1 MSNDNQK
8 EILEKN
14 IELITSPIS
23 QNLEIQFQIKEPNI
37 SNISISKFEGNILG
51 IPENRNTRRFATKK
65 NSLRPRRKSIKYS
78 TKIKYNKPKINLGEL
93 KEKIENLNIQ
103 IVKENKLCL
112 NELNTCN
119 KKISEQKKEIIKLK
133 KQNLNLINKLKD
145 IKDEVDS
152 KLKSVKIF
160 NVKPNEVEK
169 NQKKLKILINS
180 KEEEIKIEKKKIKR
194 EIKQKEKFKQ
204 LYNINDVNRENILK
218 NKYKSLQSDITVLE
232 NDIKKL
238 KVLTHEHQNCQKY
251 ISTLLNKKN
260 VLDNEYEFE
269 RKKTNMIEME
279 NASNNPKEIK
289 NGNIINQKFIIR
301 NKSQLEMCK
310 MSKNYINQQFEL
322 AHKKYERTSSD
333 LLKKINGNRLFNKP
347 KNLFLDEEKLVL
359 EKIIPGQ
366 YLSIISERYNK
377 IENEKR
383 MIKEKLNTNNII
395 KSKIRNQKNII
406 DFSKIKKKEQA
417 KKNTNLK
424 YSLKICK
431 KNIEK
436 LNEKIKEMNEKIEK
450 ESAILK
456 YKNKENSK
464 YKKHLSEIQTKID
477 NGKLKLISDNK
488 NDEKKSESENESDEN
503 ENEDEDESSTSNQAE
518 TSEDHIDNKEN

>member
-1 MSNDNQK
+1 MSNDNPK
-8 EILEKN
+8 ETLEKK

-23 QNLEIQFQIKEPNI
+23 QSLDIHFQVKEP
-37 SNISISKFEGNILG
+37 NISISKFEGNILG
-51 IPENRNTRRFATKK
+51 TPEERDTRRFITKK
-65 NSLRPRRKSIKYS
+65 NSMRLRRKSIKYS
-78 TKIKYNKPKINLGEL
+78 TKIRTSRVPKINFLEL
-93 KEKIENLNIQ
+93 KQKVEDINIQ
-103 IVKENKLCL
+103 IKKENKLCL
-112 NELNTCN
+112 NELSRCN
-119 KKISEQKKEIIKLK
+119 KKISEQKKEIIELK
-133 KQNLNLINKLKD
+133 KQNLELINELKD
-145 IKDEVDS
+145 IKNEVDS
-152 KLKSVKIF
+152 KLKLVKIF
-160 NVKPNEVEK
+160 NVKPNK
-169 NQKKLKILINS
+169 IKKKQKKLKILINS

-194 EIKQKEKFKQ
+194 EMKQKEKYKQ
-204 LYNINDVNRENILK
+204 LYDINDINRENILK
-218 NKYKSLQSDITVLE
+218 DKYKFLQSEILVLE

-251 ISTLLNKKN
+251 ISSLLNKKN

-279 NASNNPKEIK
+279 SNTNTNNQKDTK
-289 NGNIINQKFIIR
+289 NGNIINQKFFIR
-301 NKSQLEMCK
+301 NKSQIEMCK
-310 MSKNYINQQFEL
+310 MSKNYINKQFEL

-333 LLKKINGNRLFNKP
+333 LLKKINENRLFNKP

-406 DFSKIKKKEQA
+406 DFSKIKRKEQT
-417 KKNTNLK
+417 KINTNLK
-424 YSLKICK
+424 YSLKNCK

-436 LNEKIKEMNEKIEK
+436 LNEKIKEMNEKIK
-450 ESAILK
+450 AESDVLN

-464 YKKHLSEIQTKID
+464 YKKHLSEIQKKID

-488 NDEKKSESENESDEN
+488 KDSENVSDENESDEN
-503 ENEDEDESSTSNQAE
+503 ESDENSSNQVE
-518 TSEDHIDNKEN
+518 TNEEYINNQEN

>member
-1 MSNDNQK
+1 MSDDNQK
-8 EILEKN
+8 ETLEKK
-14 IELITSPIS
+14 IELITSPITQS
-23 QNLEIQFQIKEPNI
+23 LDIQFQIKEP
-37 SNISISKFEGNILG
+37 NISISKFEGNILG
-51 IPENRNTRRFATKK
+51 IPETRNTRRFITKK
-65 NSLRPRRKSIKYS
+65 NSMRLRRKSIKYS
-78 TKIKYNKPKINLGEL
+78 TKIRSNKAVPRINFLEL
-93 KEKIENLNIQ
+93 KQKVEDINIQ
-103 IVKENKLCL
+103 IKKENKLCL
-112 NELNTCN
+112 NELSRCN
-119 KKISEQKKEIIKLK
+119 KKISEQKKEIIELK
-133 KQNLNLINKLKD
+133 KQNLELFNELKE
-145 IKDEVDS
+145 IKNEVDS
-152 KLKSVKIF
+152 KLKLVKIF
-160 NVKPNEVEK
+160 NVKPNKIEK
-169 NQKKLKILINS
+169 KQKKLKILINS

-194 EIKQKEKFKQ
+194 EMKQKEKYKQ
-204 LYNINDVNRENILK
+204 LYDINDINREKILK
-218 NKYKSLQSDITVLE
+218 DKYKSLQSEILVLE

-251 ISTLLNKKN
+251 ISILLNKKN

-279 NASNNPKEIK
+279 SNINNNNNNQKDNK
-289 NGNIINQKFIIR
+289 NGNIINQKFFIR
-301 NKSQLEMCK
+301 NKSQIEMCK
-310 MSKNYINQQFEL
+310 MSKNYINKQFEL

-333 LLKKINGNRLFNKP
+333 LLKKINESRLFNKP

-406 DFSKIKKKEQA
+406 DFSNIKRKEQT

-424 YSLKICK
+424 YSLKNCK

-436 LNEKIKEMNEKIEK
+436 LNEKIKEMNEKIK
-450 ESAILK
+450 AESDVLN

-464 YKKHLSEIQTKID
+464 YKKHLSEIQKKID

-488 NDEKKSESENESDEN
+488 NDSENVSDENESDEN
-503 ENEDEDESSTSNQAE
+503 ERNENSSNQVE
-518 TSEDHIDNKEN
+518 KSEEYINNQDN

>member
-1 MSNDNQK
+1 MSNDNPK
-8 EILEKN
+8 ETSEKK
-14 IELITSPIS
+14 IELITTPTS

-37 SNISISKFEGNILG
+37 SISKFQGNILG
-51 IPENRNTRRFATKK
+51 IPEERNTRRFVTKK
-65 NSLRPRRKSIKYS
+65 NSLRLRRKSIKYS
-78 TKIKYNKPKINLGEL
+78 TKIRSSKAVPRINFDEL
-93 KEKIENLNIQ
+93 KQKIEIINIQ
-103 IVKENKLCL
+103 RATENKLCL
-112 NELNTCN
+112 NELSRYN
-119 KKISEQKKEIIKLK
+119 KKISEQKKEIIELK
-133 KQNLNLINKLKD
+133 KQNLELINELKD

-160 NVKPNEVEK
+160 NVRPNAIEK

-180 KEEEIKIEKKKIKR
+180 KEEEIKIEKKKIRR
-194 EIKQKEKFKQ
+194 EMKQKEKYQQ
-204 LYNINDVNRENILK
+204 LYSINDVNRENILK
-218 NKYKSLQSDITVLE
+218 EQYKSLQNNILVLE

-238 KVLTHEHQNCQKY
+238 KVITHEHENCQKC
-251 ISTLLNKKN
+251 ISMLLNKKN

-279 NASNNPKEIK
+279 SIANTQRDTK
-289 NGNIINQKFIIR
+289 NGNIINQKYFIR
-301 NKSQLEMCK
+301 NKSQAEMCK
-310 MSKNYINQQFEL
+310 MSKNYINKQFEL

-333 LLKKINGNRLFNKP
+333 LLKKINENRLFNKP

-406 DFSKIKKKEQA
+406 DFSKIKRKEQT
-417 KKNTNLK
+417 KINTNLK
-424 YSLKICK
+424 YSLKNCK
-431 KNIEK
+431 KTIEK
-436 LNEKIKEMNEKIEK
+436 LNEKIKEMNEKIKK
-450 ESAILK
+450 ESDVLN

-464 YKKHLSEIQTKID
+464 YKDHLSEIQKKID
-477 NGKLKLISDNK
+477 NGKLKLISNNK
-488 NDEKKSESENESDEN
+488 NESENESDEN
-503 ENEDEDESSTSNQAE
+503 EDEDESENSSNQKE
-518 TSEDHIDNKEN
+518 TSEEHIDNKEN